1 MSLRK
6 AGISDINSI
15 INIEKTSFKK
25 PYWSESLLKYL
36 FNISTTDS
44 VWIFEVEKKIIGF
57 LIEQRCFNEISILNV
72 AVGKKY
78 QNNGFGKKIVS
89 QYLSI
94 LPNDSIVFL
103 EVNINNF
110 IARKI
115 YTSLN
120 FEKIGSR
127 KNYYNNFEDA
137 LIMRYVKK
145 SN

>member
-6 AGISDINSI
+6 AGISDLNSI
-15 INIEKTSFKK
+15 VNIEKKSYKK
-25 PYWSESLLKYL
+25 PYWNESLLKYL
-36 FNISTTDS
+36 FNHSITDS
-44 VWIFEVEKKIIGF
+44 AWVFEVKKKIIGF
-57 LIEQRCFNEISILNV
+57 LIEQRCLDEISILNV
-72 AVGKKY
+72 AVEKKY
-78 QNNGFGKKIVS
+78 QNNGFGKIIVS

-94 LPNDSIVFL
+94 LPNNTVVFL

-120 FEKIGSR
+120 FKEVESR
-127 KNYYNNFEDA
+127 KNYYNNVEDA
-137 LIMRYVKK
+137 LIMKYVKN

>member
-6 AGISDINSI
+6 AGTSDLNSI
-15 INIEKTSFKK
+15 INIEKTSYKK
-25 PYWSESLLKYL
+25 PYWNESLLKYL
-36 FNISTTDS
+36 FNNSITDS
-44 VWIFEVEKKIIGF
+44 AWILEVKKKIIGF
-57 LIEQRCFNEISILNV
+57 LIEQRCLNEISILNV
-72 AVGKKY
+72 AVDKKY
-78 QNNGFGKKIVS
+78 QNNGFGRKIIS
-89 QYLSI
+89 DYLSLI
-94 LPNDSIVFL
+94 PNNSVVFL

-120 FEKIGSR
+120 FKEVESR

-137 LIMRYVKK
+137 LIMKYIKN

>member
-6 AGISDINSI
+6 AEISDLNSI
-15 INIEKTSFKK
+15 VNIEKASYKK
-25 PYWSESLLKYL
+25 PYWNESLLKYL
-36 FNISTTDS
+36 FNNSITDS
-44 VWIFEVEKKIIGF
+44 AWILEVKKKIVGF
-57 LIEQRCFNEISILNV
+57 LIEQRCLNEISILNV
-72 AVGKKY
+72 AVDKKY
-78 QNNGFGKKIVS
+78 QNNGFGRKIIS
-89 QYLSI
+89 DYLSLI
-94 LPNDSIVFL
+94 PNNSVVFL

-120 FEKIGSR
+120 FKEVESR

-137 LIMRYVKK
+137 LIMKYVKN

>member
-6 AGISDINSI
+6 AEFSDINSI
-15 INIEKTSFKK
+15 VNIEKTSYEK
-25 PYWSESLLKYL
+25 PYWNESLLKYL
-36 FNISTTDS
+36 FNDSITDS
-44 VWIFEVEKKIIGF
+44 AWIFELNKNIIGF
-57 LIEQRCFNEISILNV
+57 LIEQRCLNEISILNV
-72 AVGKKY
+72 AVDKKY
-78 QNNGFGKKIVS
+78 QNNGFGKIIVS

-94 LPNDSIVFL
+94 LPNNTVVFL

-120 FEKIGSR
+120 FEKVYSR
-127 KNYYNNFEDA
+127 KNYYNNSEDA
-137 LIMRYVKK
+137 LIMRYVKI

>member
-6 AGISDINSI
+6 AEFSDINSI
-15 INIEKTSFKK
+15 VNIEKTSYEK
-25 PYWSESLLKYL
+25 PYWNESLLKYL
-36 FNISTTDS
+36 FNNSITDS
-44 VWIFEVEKKIIGF
+44 AWVFEVKKKIIGF
-57 LIEQRCFNEISILNV
+57 LIEQRCLDEISILNV
-72 AVGKKY
+72 AVDKKY
-78 QNNGFGKKIVS
+78 QNNGFGKIIVS

-94 LPNDSIVFL
+94 LPNNTVVFL

-120 FEKIGSR
+120 FEKIDSR
-127 KNYYNNFEDA
+127 KNYYSNGEDA
-137 LIMRYVKK
+137 LIMRYVKN